1 MADEISQE
9 LAQRMTRVI
18 RGLSVL
24 RAPAAIP
31 NDVLVEARTI
41 AAILPDP
48 DSEIAWGVVAD
59 LYDGSSEV
67 AEDIRHNRD
76 GMRDHFSM
84 RELYR
89 HVLAGIAAG
98 RATQ

>member
-9 LAQRMTRVI
+9 LAQRMVAWMRELI
-18 RGLSVL
+18 EGGSLSL
-24 RAPAAIP
+24 RQDELWKKAKE
-31 NDVLVEARTI
+31 LVSEVS
-41 AAILPDP
+41 DP
-48 DSEIAWGVVAD
+48 DAEIAWGVVAD
-59 LYDGSSEV
+59 NYDGSSEV